1 MTDTKNLGKGLALT
15 LVLLSLG
22 GLIRGTALAQR
33 TPARPAQRFPNILV
47 VTIDT
52 LRADRLSAH
61 GYQRRTTPHLD
72 QLLAPGARLHPARAA
87 RVAAYGYQRRPT
99 PNRDK
104 LPAAG
109 ARFTQARTVEPLTN
123 PSLCSMW
130 N

>member
-52 LRADRLSAH
+52 LRADRLSAY
-61 GYQRRTTPHLD
+61 GYQRRTTPNLD
-72 QLLAPGARLHPARAA
+72 KLLA
-87 RVAAYGYQRRPT
+87 T
-99 PNRDK
+99 
-104 LPAAG
+104 G

-123 PSLCSMW
+123 PSLCSMRPSPHLPPHGAR
-130 N
+130 